1 MTLKELSQLYYLRK
15 EIEMD
20 KQRLEALRA
29 KAQSPAS
36 ASSDGTPR
44 TQNTVSRVERYTAA
58 IVELEAVIAAKREQ
72 CIYERARLE
81 KYIAEIPDSY
91 IRQIFTYRFVNGLS
105 WITVSIR
112 LGGKNTADGVKKACY
127 RYLSAEKKQLPHS
140 SK

>member
-20 KQRLEALRA
+20 KQRLEALRT

-36 ASSDGTPR
+36 ASSDGAPR

-105 WITVSIR
+105 WVTVSIR

-127 RYLSAEKKQLPHS
+127 RYLSAEKKQIPHS

>member
-36 ASSDGTPR
+36 ASSDGMPHTS
-44 TQNTVSRVERYTAA
+44 NTVSKVERYAA
-58 IVELEAVIAAKREQ
+58 ELVELEAIIAAKREQ

-81 KYIAEIPDSY
+81 KYIADIPDSY
-91 IRQIFTYRFVNGLS
+91 IRQIFTYRFINGLS
-105 WITVSIR
+105 WVTVSIR

-127 RYLSAEKKQLPHS
+127 RYLNTDKKELPHS